1 MTTFL
6 RKIMNT
12 LPNELV
18 RNIEESEEDVLDAI
32 RRCKVNG
39 NNAISDLEDIKDAYY
54 LYSEGEISID
64 AVIEV
69 IYNTL

>member
-1 MTTFL
+1 
-6 RKIMNT
+6 MNT

-18 RNIEESEEDVLDAI
+18 RNIEESEEDVLGAI

-39 NNAISDLEDIKDAYY
+39 NNAISDLEDIQVAYTQY
-54 LYSEGEISID
+54 ANGEISID
-64 AVIEV
+64 GLLVV